1 MKQLVE
7 YLKESLE
14 ENLQNTQIIESET
27 IKSEKDFREAAQ
39 AKFEEVFGDEL
50 DEEQMKET
58 INGLLK
64 DNKDLVEKGKWGELI
79 GMLNASFAK

>member
-1 MKQLVE
+1 MKQLVK

-14 ENLQNTQIIESET
+14 ENSQQISESKS
-27 IKSEKDFREAAQ
+27 IKSEKDFREAAK

-58 INGLLK
+58 IDGLLD
-64 DNKDLVEKGKWGELI
+64 DNKDLVEDGKWGELI